1 MARAKWWPATI
12 HTRGN
17 VRKQITF
24 VTLKISS
31 TGLQFVP
38 VCQHHPK
45 HLRMPTSNRN
55 SHSPSPDRLDQNARG
70 EQCGPALANA
80 EGFDQLAVISSDL
93 LGNITGWSQA
103 ALELYGLAHDE
114 PMGRRLASIF
124 SSDAIQQEK
133 LQKAILTA
141 AIEKGSYRGKIAAE
155 IRSRKSGQNA
165 SIEISVTLLRGAS
178 SAPVGL
184 IILSA
189 APRVESHL
197 ATMTL
202 QTQEA
207 SSVPPPLIFR
217 EIDGTQSVLARRI
230 LLTAVRPPH

>member
-1 MARAKWWPATI
+1 
-12 HTRGN
+12 
-17 VRKQITF
+17 
-24 VTLKISS
+24 
-31 TGLQFVP
+31 
-38 VCQHHPK
+38 
-45 HLRMPTSNRN
+45 MPTSNRN
-55 SHSPSPDRLDQNARG
+55 SHSPSPDRVDQNARG

-103 ALELYGLAHDE
+103 ALERYGLAHDE

-124 SSDAIQQEK
+124 PSDAKQQEK

-141 AIEKGSYRGKIAAE
+141 AIEKGSYRGQIAAE
-155 IRSRKSGQNA
+155 FRSSKSGQNA

-178 SAPVGL
+178 AAPVGL

-197 ATMTL
+197 PLATMTL

-207 SSVPPPLIFR
+207 SSVAPPLICR
-217 EIDGTQSVLARRI
+217 EIDGTQFILTSPIMQTFMGPVDRVAGHTETVLVTGETGTGKDLIARPIHESSHPRGRAWADTTV
-230 LLTAVRPPH
+230 TAL